1 MPPLAIC
8 SSSNCT
14 YAVELHD
21 NKNGTSLD
29 TPDKCPVCKA
39 PIISLCPQCGF
50 LLLGEIDPSSPR
62 CMVCRYPIRQAY
74 ARLRA
79 HAHSG

>member
-8 SSSNCT
+8 SSSYCT
-14 YAVELHD
+14 YVIELHD

-29 TPDKCPVCKA
+29 TPEECPVCKA
-39 PIISLCPQCGF
+39 PIISLCPHCGF
-50 LLLGEIDPSSPR
+50 LLLGKIDASSPR
-62 CMVCRYPIRQAY
+62 CMVCRYLIRHAY
-74 ARLRA
+74 ACLRA